1 MLEVL
6 DFELNKP
13 GFIQT
18 FEKLA
23 LRCQFTTLRCLIS
36 ALHLLFFFSKKFVIS
51 LPKRGKVKE
60 LKSQSKANLQSPGIL
75 QNHYYETRSPVE
87 MKKKKIFKDSL
98 RASFW

>member
-36 ALHLLFFFSKKFVIS
+36 ALRLLFFFQKS
-51 LPKRGKVKE
+51 LLFPCQKGAKLRNSN
-60 LKSQSKANLQSPGIL
+60 LKAKQIYRVLE
-75 QNHYYETRSPVE
+75 YY
-87 MKKKKIFKDSL
+87 KIIIMRQGPPLK
-98 RASFW
+98 